1 MKTTAVANKI
11 NFLNSSHNT
20 GFEMPSTLRENLTS
34 AIHGAFEVAV
44 EIAVL
49 EVTKLMSVAAGDIYD
64 KMRQENETLKEELQ
78 KAQAIIDSVRDK
90 GRNNSSKMCQ
100 LVQDDLALNI
110 IHDDSNGN
118 KRKETCSADQPLF
131 NEHQEDE
138 EGSLYDTTQDDA
150 VLGSHGQ
157 ENNLANACVETTQV
171 KNALTKSDG
180 TETNKEI
187 PLYCAVKVE
196 KNLEPHCTGE
206 ESEDHSPPVESFP
219 DNCARRLVKVKL
231 EKPEE
236 ELISSNFLVDS
247 FKEEAIS
254 QLQSEIMEEWT
265 PGECHYESEEQNE
278 TLSAPN
284 QACGHPSNMDFSL
297 DLALESS
304 SVNVD
309 FPVHVTDHR
318 DPSQEHRPPH
328 IYGSPVRRNQ
338 GNAKS
343 NLHTCRLCG
352 QTFPLPS
359 LLRRHYGQCQQKLSQ
374 RVYVPAVGGK
384 RTKLQLYPPGCSP
397 FRCPECNREFNRMEN
412 LKTHLRIHTGE
423 RPYKCTVCSTAFRH
437 SGALTRH
444 FRIHTGEKPYVC
456 GLCGKSFRNCG
467 GLKFHQ
473 RSQQTAAE
481 LRHRQ

>member
-1 MKTTAVANKI
+1 MKTTAAKNEI
-11 NFLNSSHNT
+11 NFLNSSLNT
-20 GFEMPSTLRENLTS
+20 GFEMPLTLRENLTS

-49 EVTKLMSVAAGDIYD
+49 EVTKLMSVATGDMYD

-78 KAQAIIDSVRDK
+78 KAQAIINSVRGK
-90 GRNNSSKMCQ
+90 GRNNASKMNQ
-100 LVQDDLALNI
+100 LVQDDSALNI
-110 IHDDSNGN
+110 TTHDDNDVQN
-118 KRKETCSADQPLF
+118 RKETYSADQPLSSV
-131 NEHQEDE
+131 HQEDE
-138 EGSLYDTTQDDA
+138 KDAQYDTSEDDA
-150 VLGSHGQ
+150 DLGSHGQ
-157 ENNLANACVETTQV
+157 ETHLANACVEATQT
-171 KNALTKSDG
+171 KNSLKKSNG
-180 TETNKEI
+180 TETNEEM

-196 KNLEPHCTGE
+196 KNNNPPCIGE
-206 ESEDHSPPVESFP
+206 KSEAHSLPVTFP
-219 DNCARRLVKVKL
+219 DNSARQLVKVKL

-247 FKEEAIS
+247 FKEEVIS
-254 QLQSEIMEEWT
+254 QLQSEILEEWT
-265 PGECHYESEEQNE
+265 PGGSHYESEEQNE
-278 TLSAPN
+278 TLSAHS
-284 QACGHPSNMDFSL
+284 QARGHPSNMDFNL

-304 SVNVD
+304 SVNAD
-309 FPVHVTDHR
+309 FPVHGTDHQA
-318 DPSQEHRPPH
+318 PSQEHRPPH
-328 IYGSPVRRNQ
+328 IYGGPVRRNQ

-343 NLHTCRLCG
+343 SLHTCRLCG

-374 RVYVPAVGGK
+374 RIYVPAVGGK

-423 RPYKCTVCSTAFRH
+423 RPYKCSVCSTAFRH

-473 RSQQTAAE
+473 RSHNKQLQS
-481 LRHRQ
+481 